1 MSAEQALDLVSIQDR
16 IQSEVQRAILRG
28 VKGVEYFATSGPAL
42 GSTPKDTLSI
52 RGTMR
57 LYHYRPLADEIYRVP
72 VLIVMATTN
81 RGYILDMVP
90 GQSFIEFL
98 LKRGYDVYMLDWTA
112 PNPEERSLRMEDY
125 VLDFIPHCVKLVQ
138 EDSGEEDVTVIGY
151 CFGGVLSLLYSS
163 IHADGPVKN
172 LICFTT
178 PIDFREMTL
187 FQNFADRRYFDVD
200 RLVDSV
206 GNVPP
211 EMILSSFEM
220 LRPASRAISQIQLWD
235 NIWNDEYVKSY
246 RMFDRWAT
254 DTLPLAGEYFRTMT
268 KDLMWDNKL
277 YNGTMSV
284 GGRAADLSE
293 IKVPLLHAVAEHDH
307 IVPYEAA
314 RHLIPM
320 VGSSDKEEV
329 MLKGGHVSL
338 VAGPNAVKR
347 LWPKLDSWLCGRST

>member
-1 MSAEQALDLVSIQDR
+1 
-16 IQSEVQRAILRG
+16 
-28 VKGVEYFATSGPAL
+28 
-42 GSTPKDTLSI
+42 
-52 RGTMR
+52 
-57 LYHYRPLADEIYRVP
+57 
-72 VLIVMATTN
+72 
-81 RGYILDMVP
+81 
-90 GQSFIEFL
+90 
-98 LKRGYDVYMLDWTA
+98 
-112 PNPEERSLRMEDY
+112 
-125 VLDFIPHCVKLVQ
+125 
-138 EDSGEEDVTVIGY
+138 
-151 CFGGVLSLLYSS
+151 LYSS